1 MNTLDLR
8 QQIEKN
14 LSDVSPDNL
23 EIIADFVEF
32 IKDKQ
37 ETIQPNSLAAIAY
50 KPASGHSILR
60 RTGVWVGDH
69 LEDSV
74 QLVYKTRDKVKI
86 FRA

>member
-14 LSDVSPDNL
+14 LSDMSPDNL

-32 IKDKQ
+32 IKDQQ
-37 ETIQPNSLAAIAY
+37 EAIQPNSLATIAY
-50 KPASGHSILR
+50 KPASGGSILP
-60 RTGVWVGDH
+60 RTGVWVGGD
-69 LEDSV
+69 LQDSV

-86 FRA
+86 FKA